1 MSAYRKFFAIALG
14 LAVLASFAGWR
25 AAAEDAAPFASS
37 RDAVPF
43 ASSRDAVPFA
53 SSQEAAAALDEAQ
66 AQLATARTRG
76 EALEA
81 QANAATA
88 AAGRTERQA
97 AAVAARI
104 QESQA
109 QAALYRARLALLDR
123 QQADLRLTMAARQAP
138 LVRLTAALELIARR
152 PPVFGLLRPGTLRD
166 TVYLR
171 AILTTMAPEVSRRT
185 AGLRGEIDKARGLR
199 QQQAVTIEGLR
210 SSATVLA
217 ERQRTL
223 AELEGQQRLASRQ
236 AQSNAV
242 RETDRVLALA
252 EQTRDLAG
260 LMAQLDSDNAMRDAL
275 AALPGPVLRPENPAA
290 NRVVGAAQTV
300 DTAPGTAASVEL
312 NWILPVAGRLGS
324 SFGSRGESGPSRGI
338 VMLPQSGALVI
349 SPAAGRVAFAGP
361 YRGYG
366 RIVIIEHE
374 GGWATLITGL
384 ARIDKAVG
392 DTLLQGA
399 PLGLAESARP
409 AISVELRKG
418 GVPVNP
424 LALLR

>member
-1 MSAYRKFFAIALG
+1 VTAYKVPLTLALG
-14 LAVLASFAGWR
+14 AALLACLAGWH
-25 AAAEDAAPFASS
+25 ASAE
-37 RDAVPF
+37 
-43 ASSRDAVPFA
+43 DAVPFA

-66 AQLATARTRG
+66 AQLSTARTRG

-88 AAGRTERQA
+88 AADRTERQA

-109 QAALYRARLALLDR
+109 QAAIYRAKLALLDQ
-123 QQADLRLTMAARQAP
+123 QQANLRLTMATRQAP

-152 PPVFGLLRPGTLRD
+152 PPIFGLLRPGTLRD

-171 AILTTMAPEVSRRT
+171 AVLTTMAPEVQRRT
-185 AGLRGEIDKARGLR
+185 EGLRGEIDKARALR
-199 QQQAVTIEGLR
+199 QQQSATIESLR
-210 SSATVLA
+210 ASTGVLA

-223 AELEGQQRLASRQ
+223 AELQGQQRLASQR

-242 RETDRVLALA
+242 RETDRALALA
-252 EQTRDLAG
+252 EQTRDLGG
-260 LMAQLDSDNAMRDAL
+260 LMARLDSENALRDAL
-275 AALPGPVLRPENPAA
+275 AALPGPVMRPANPQA
-290 NRVVGAAQTV
+290 R
-300 DTAPGTAASVEL
+300 ASVAVVQADPAPTVNAIAGL
-312 NWILPVAGRLGS
+312 DWILPVAGRLGS
-324 SFGSRGESGPSRGI
+324 GFGSRGDSGPSRGI
-338 VMLPQSGALVI
+338 MLLPQPGALVI
-349 SPAAGRVAFAGP
+349 APAGGRVAFAGP

-366 RIVIIEHE
+366 RIMIIEHP

-392 DTLLQGA
+392 DALLQGA
-399 PLGLAESARP
+399 PIGLAASSRA
-409 AISVELRKG
+409 AIDVELRKD

-424 LALLR
+424 LGLLR

>member
-1 MSAYRKFFAIALG
+1 VTAYKVPLTLALG
-14 LAVLASFAGWR
+14 AALAACLAGWH
-25 AAAEDAAPFASS
+25 ASAE
-37 RDAVPF
+37 
-43 ASSRDAVPFA
+43 DAVPFA
-53 SSQEAAAALDEAQ
+53 SSQEAATALDEAQ

-88 AAGRTERQA
+88 AADRTERQA

-109 QAALYRARLALLDR
+109 QAAIYRAKLALLDQ
-123 QQADLRLTMAARQAP
+123 QQANLRLTMATRQAP

-152 PPVFGLLRPGTLRD
+152 PPIFGLLRPGTLRD

-171 AILTTMAPEVSRRT
+171 AVLTTMAPEVQRRT
-185 AGLRGEIDKARGLR
+185 EGLRGEIDKARALR
-199 QQQAVTIEGLR
+199 QQQSATIESLR
-210 SSATVLA
+210 ASTGVLA

-223 AELEGQQRLASRQ
+223 AELQGQQRLASQR

-242 RETDRVLALA
+242 RETDRALALA
-252 EQTRDLAG
+252 EQTRDLGG
-260 LMAQLDSDNAMRDAL
+260 LMARLDSENALRDAL
-275 AALPGPVLRPENPAA
+275 AALPGPVMRPANPQARAGVTVVQADPAPTVTA
-290 NRVVGAAQTV
+290 NAGL
-300 DTAPGTAASVEL
+300 D
-312 NWILPVAGRLGS
+312 WILPVAGRLGS
-324 SFGSRGESGPSRGI
+324 GFGSRGDSGPSRGI
-338 VMLPQSGALVI
+338 MLLPQPGALVI
-349 SPAAGRVAFAGP
+349 APAGGRVAFAGP

-366 RIVIIEHE
+366 RIMIIEHP

-392 DTLLQGA
+392 DALLQGA
-399 PLGLAESARP
+399 PIGLAASSRA
-409 AISVELRKG
+409 AIDVELRKD

-424 LALLR
+424 LGLLR

>member
-1 MSAYRKFFAIALG
+1 MPAYRKSIAIPLG
-14 LAVLASFAGWR
+14 LAVLASLAGWR
-25 AAAEDAAPFASS
+25 ASAE
-37 RDAVPF
+37 
-43 ASSRDAVPFA
+43 DAVPFA
-53 SSQEAAAALDEAQ
+53 SSQEAGAALDEAQ
-66 AQLATARTRG
+66 AQLATARSRG

-81 QANAATA
+81 QANSATA
-88 AAGRTERQA
+88 AADRTERQA

-152 PPVFGLLRPGTLRD
+152 PPIFGLLRPGSLRD

-171 AILTTMAPEVSRRT
+171 AVLTTMAPEVQRRT
-185 AGLRGEIDKARGLR
+185 EGLRGEIDKARALR
-199 QQQAVTIEGLR
+199 QSQATTIESLR
-210 SSATVLA
+210 TSATVLA

-236 AQSNAV
+236 AQSNAA
-242 RETDRVLALA
+242 RETDRAMALA
-252 EQTRDLAG
+252 EQTRDLGG
-260 LMAQLDSDNAMRDAL
+260 LMAQLDSENALRDAL
-275 AALPGPVLRPENPAA
+275 AALPGPVLRPANPGA
-290 NRVVGAAQTV
+290 NAGVAQAL
-300 DTAPGTAASVEL
+300 DTAPGTTTSAGL

-324 SFGSRGESGPSRGI
+324 GFGSRGESGPSRGI
-338 VMLPQSGALVI
+338 MLLPQPGALVI

-366 RIVIIEHE
+366 RIMIIEHP

-399 PLGLAESARP
+399 PIGLAESSRP
-409 AISVELRKG
+409 AVSVELRKD

-424 LALLR
+424 LGQLR